1 MNENSDNRDNGAAAF
16 FQQQRAAF
24 EHTLSTAGPDAA
36 LLQAWDSFDG
46 NVAMQCE
53 GQPPVDCRKGCASC
67 CELRVTALA
76 PEVFVLANY
85 LRATAPTLQQHG
97 IDLIG
102 AVRKANATTCG
113 QGESERVALRQRC
126 AFVVKGV
133 CLIHRARPLACRG
146 HASHD
151 RRACVEAAAGRATE
165 VPFSG
170 PHLMVRMLLQSAL
183 QAALRQ
189 QGLAWGAYELNH
201 ALVLALDSPDAHTA
215 WLRGDD
221 PLADAAADL
230 DQREALAAGFDEM
243 QHGLSRSTS

>member
-1 MNENSDNRDNGAAAF
+1 MLNNDAEQGAEAF
-16 FQQQRAAF
+16 FRQQRSAF
-24 EHTLSTAGPDAA
+24 EHTLSSNGPEAA

-46 NVAMQCE
+46 NVAIQCE
-53 GQPPVDCRKGCASC
+53 GQPPVACGKGCASC

-85 LRATAPTLQQHG
+85 LRATAPTLANHG
-97 IDLIG
+97 IHLI
-102 AVRKANATTCG
+102 AQVRETDAATRG
-113 QGESERVALRQRC
+113 QDETARVAMRQRC

-151 RRACVEAAAGRATE
+151 RRACVDAAAGRATE

-170 PHLMVRMLLQSAL
+170 PHHLVRVLLQSAL

-201 ALVLALDSPDAHTA
+201 ALLLALDAPDAQAA
-215 WLRGDD
+215 WLQGAD
-221 PLADAAADL
+221 PLAGAAVDL
-230 DQREALAAGFDEM
+230 EQREAMAAGFDEVP
-243 QHGLSRSTS
+243 R

>member
-1 MNENSDNRDNGAAAF
+1 MPDQTTPAEHGAEAF
-16 FQQQRAAF
+16 FREQRGAF
-24 EHTLSTAGPDAA
+24 EHTLAADGPEAA

-46 NVAMQCE
+46 NVAIQCE
-53 GQPPVDCRKGCASC
+53 GQPPVACGKGCASC

-85 LRATAPTLQQHG
+85 LRATAPTLASHG
-97 IDLIG
+97 IDLIT
-102 AVRKANATTCG
+102 AVREIDAATRG
-113 QGESERVALRQRC
+113 QDETARVAMHRRC

-151 RRACVEAAAGRATE
+151 RRACVDAAAGRASE

-170 PHLMVRMLLQSAL
+170 PHRMVRMLLQSAL

-201 ALVLALDSPDAHTA
+201 ALLLALDAPDAQAA
-215 WLRGDD
+215 WLQGAD
-221 PLADAAADL
+221 PLAEAAVDL
-230 DQREALAAGFDEM
+230 EQREAMAAGFDEM
-243 QHGLSRSTS
+243 PR